1 MLGAE
6 VQQPGLTREVPE
18 PSVDAQEIP
27 LQSPRDLKEWASQV
41 MPQASQASLY
51 RNAQLRVVYFFVFLM
66 SVCAK
71 LKR

>member
-18 PSVDAQEIP
+18 PRLDAQEIP

-41 MPQASQASLY
+41 MSQASQS
-51 RNAQLRVVYFFVFLM
+51 F
-66 SVCAK
+66 SV
-71 LKR
+71 